1 MGHTLGGMKI
11 MTRQRRSALVA
22 IAGTALLAGSLTA
35 LGAASAPAAAAGTVN
50 CSGSINGKAS
60 GYIRKRS
67 IKNST
72 VTGNYRSAGT
82 VSWSPR
88 AWIEIG
94 GAGDETTWKTGYIVP
109 GTDGT
114 GRTVTLGGTNGQSVL
129 TETKAAPLYRSNGTA
144 VTGWNPKKVV
154 NGPTT
159 AVYSVTTS
167 GVVQQ
172 TALTYS
178 SAGTR
183 LGTVTNLPV
192 TLPSTTTVAG
202 VWTSHNG
209 VMYNLLYSINPSTNK
224 LEQIVV
230 RPDRPAEAKKY
241 VVRSLGTGWRYMSV
255 HNCYDADGAV
265 AAKDIVLINPTTGN
279 AVRIRQSSGI
289 GHSTTFSAST
299 RVGTDGSWKWSGI
312 SS

>member
-1 MGHTLGGMKI
+1 

-22 IAGTALLAGSLTA
+22 LAGTALLAGSLTA
-35 LGAASAPAAAAGTVN
+35 LGAASSPAAAAGTVN
-50 CSGSINGKAS
+50 CSGSINGKAG
-60 GYIRKRS
+60 GYIRKRG

-72 VTGNYRSAGT
+72 VTSNYRSSAT
-82 VSWSPR
+82 VTWSPR

-94 GAGDETTWKTGYIVP
+94 GAGGETSWMTTYIVP

-114 GRTVTLGGTNGQSVL
+114 GRTVTLGGATGGSVL
-129 TETKAAPLYRSNGTA
+129 TKTTSTQLYRTNGAA

-154 NGPTT
+154 NGPTRE
-159 AVYSVTTS
+159 VYTVTTS

-172 TALTYS
+172 TKLSFS

-202 VWTSHNG
+202 VWTTHNG
-209 VMYNLLYSINPSTNK
+209 VKYDLLYSINPSTNK

-230 RPDRPAEAKKY
+230 PSDNPAGAKKY

-299 RVGTDGSWKWSGI
+299 RVGTDGTWKWSGI
-312 SS
+312 SN

>member
-1 MGHTLGGMKI
+1 MKL

-35 LGAASAPAAAAGTVN
+35 IGAAGSPAAAAGTVN
-50 CSGSINGKAS
+50 CSGSINGKAG
-60 GYIRKRS
+60 GYIRKRG

-72 VTGNYRSAGT
+72 VTSNYRSAAT
-82 VSWSPR
+82 ATWSPR

-94 GAGDETTWKTGYIVP
+94 GAGDPTSWKTSYIVP
-109 GTDGT
+109 STDGT
-114 GRTVTLGGTNGQSVL
+114 GRTVTLGGINGQSVL
-129 TETKAAPLYRSNGTA
+129 SETKVAALYRTNGTK
-144 VTGWNPKKVV
+144 VTGWSPKKVV
-154 NGPTT
+154 NGPTRE
-159 AVYSVTTS
+159 VYSVTTS

-172 TALTYS
+172 TRLSFTT
-178 SAGTR
+178 AGTR

-192 TLPSTTTVAG
+192 SLPSTTTVAG
-202 VWTSHNG
+202 VWTTHNG
-209 VMYNLLYSINPSTNK
+209 VKYDLLYSINPSTRK

-230 RPDRPAEAKKY
+230 PSDRPAGAKKY
-241 VVRSLGTGWRYMSV
+241 VVRSLGAGWRYMSV
-255 HNCYDADGAV
+255 HNCYDADGMV

-279 AVRIRQSSGI
+279 AVRIRQSNGV
-289 GHSTTFSAST
+289 GHSTTFSPAT

>member
-1 MGHTLGGMKI
+1 MRPK
-11 MTRQRRSALVA
+11 TRQRRSALVA
-22 IAGTALLAGSLTA
+22 IAGAALLAGSFTA
-35 LGAASAPAAAAGTVN
+35 IGAASSPAAAAGTVN

-60 GYIRKRS
+60 GYVRKRS

-82 VSWSPR
+82 ISWTPR
-88 AWIEIG
+88 AWIEVG
-94 GAGDETTWKTGYIVP
+94 GAGDDTSWKTSYIVP

-114 GRTVTLGGTNGQSVL
+114 GRTVVIGGTIGQAVL
-129 TETKAAPLYRSNGTA
+129 TETKSSQLYRTSGSA
-144 VTGWNPKKVV
+144 VTGWSPKKVV

-172 TALTYS
+172 TAISYS
-178 SAGTR
+178 SAGAR
-183 LGTVTNLPV
+183 LGTTTNLPV

-209 VMYNLLYSINPSTNK
+209 VMYNLLYSINPTTKK

-241 VVRSLGTGWRYMSV
+241 VVRSLGTGWRYLSV
-255 HNCYDADGAV
+255 HNCYDSDGAV

-289 GHSTTFSAST
+289 GHSTTFSASSK
-299 RVGTDGSWKWSGI
+299 VGTDGSWKWSGI
-312 SS
+312 SN